1 MLKKIKQLLKYLPL
15 VGMAPLIYSGM
26 ALASPDCNIT
36 PAHVSASM
44 TVHLS
49 KFGMNYPIS
58 RGDFHFSSVSPIRVE
73 NCTGGIRSPSDPIT
87 FKAHVDTLGKSADA
101 LGNLAWKIPVSAGAL
116 QLGLEPFTGEAN
128 YIDGTDKV
136 YQFLDSSSDLVQM
149 KTGIDI
155 ATLSNFTMPT
165 NDSGTLIYNIAQS
178 VMQASFGVSNSSYY
192 ATYSYTPY
200 YDVLF
205 MDNLTVNY
213 IVSSCGIKSKQGSVV
228 NWPSLTKSDVR
239 NGKAATLPYSL
250 YLICGNESD
259 PATPVNITFSSTH
272 GFADAANGIV
282 NTNLQSVG
290 IKLSWANTNLPPLV
304 LDQVNRSTLSGT
316 GDYSVLAKV
325 VKTASENNVI
335 TGGHFDTNVTM
346 TIEFP

>member
-26 ALASPDCNIT
+26 ALASPTCDVT
-36 PAHVSASM
+36 PAHISASM

-58 RGDFHFSSVSPIRVE
+58 RGDFHFSSVSPIRVG
-73 NCTGGIRSPSDPIT
+73 NCTESYYSQAMPN
-87 FKAHVDTLGKSADA
+87 KAIVHASTLDKSTDA
-101 LGNLAWKIPVSAGAL
+101 LGNPAWKIPVTAGVL
-116 QLGLEPFTGEAN
+116 QLGIEPFFNTGDPREGEF
-128 YIDGTDKV
+128 YMDGADTQHNNTNGIITAGVDV
-136 YQFLDSSSDLVQM
+136 SS
-149 KTGIDI
+149 
-155 ATLSNFTMPT
+155 LSNFSIPT
-165 NDSGTLIYNIAQS
+165 NNSGVLTYTIAQS
-178 VMQASFGVSNSSYY
+178 VAQMSFGIPYNASGSSK
-192 ATYSYTPY
+192 YTPY
-200 YDVLF
+200 YDTLF
-205 MDNLTVNY
+205 LDNLTVNY

-346 TIEFP
+346 NIEFP